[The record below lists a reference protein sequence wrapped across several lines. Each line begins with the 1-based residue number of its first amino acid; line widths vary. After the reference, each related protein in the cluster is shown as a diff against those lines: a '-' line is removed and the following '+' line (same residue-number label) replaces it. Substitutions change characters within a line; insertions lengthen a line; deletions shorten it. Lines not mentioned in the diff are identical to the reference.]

1 MNQIRNI
8 ANIIV
13 GICFEM
19 VFAAAIVLWGLVIC
33 LAAFLIYR

>member
-13 GICFEM
+13 GICFETA
-19 VFAAAIVLWGLVIC
+19 FAAAIVLWGLVIC